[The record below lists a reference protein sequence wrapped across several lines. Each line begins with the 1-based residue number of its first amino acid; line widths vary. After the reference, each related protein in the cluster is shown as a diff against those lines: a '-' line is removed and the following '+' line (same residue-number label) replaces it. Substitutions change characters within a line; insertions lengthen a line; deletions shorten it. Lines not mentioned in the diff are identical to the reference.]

1 MEDKIY
7 YCQNC
12 GGVMVFDA
20 KSQKL
25 KCPNCD
31 TEIDIE
37 NDKSKIIEHD
47 FSRREARK
55 IPLSEKKSSTMQCK
69 GCSAVVEIDPDC
81 TATECPYC
89 GSKYVLADKQVQDI
103 MPDGVIP
110 FKIDKGSVKEIFSK
124 WISKRWLAP
133 SKLKNMYERDKI
145 QGIYIPYWTFDAD
158 VDCPYTA
165 EGGKERKEKVKKSDG
180 TYEEKTVVDWYDTSG
195 RIKNFFDD
203 VLVSATKNMKNSL
216 LKGIEPRESKKD
228 LVSYSPKYLSGYISE
243 CYTVPI
249 EDAHRDAVS
258 YMENKLREMVRS
270 DVRKRYDDV
279 RNVRISPIYSDET
292 YKHIL
297 MPVYSTA
304 FSYNNKTYNV
314 VINGQTGAI
323 KGQYPKSPLKI
334 GIIIA
339 AIVAA
344 IVLLI
349 AVTAKGD
356 ELNDNKSLSI
366 TDNENVV
373 YEIDGSQV
381 ETENIIELD

>member
-1 MEDKIY
+1 
-7 YCQNC
+7 
-12 GGVMVFDA
+12 
-20 KSQKL
+20 
-25 KCPNCD
+25 
-31 TEIDIE
+31 
-37 NDKSKIIEHD
+37 
-47 FSRREARK
+47 
-55 IPLSEKKSSTMQCK
+55 
-69 GCSAVVEIDPDC
+69 
-81 TATECPYC
+81 
-89 GSKYVLADKQVQDI
+89 
-103 MPDGVIP
+103 
-110 FKIDKGSVKEIFSK
+110 
-124 WISKRWLAP
+124 
-133 SKLKNMYERDKI
+133 
-145 QGIYIPYWTFDAD
+145 
-158 VDCPYTA
+158 
-165 EGGKERKEKVKKSDG
+165 
-180 TYEEKTVVDWYDTSG
+180 
-195 RIKNFFDD
+195 
-203 VLVSATKNMKNSL
+203 
-216 LKGIEPRESKKD
+216 
-228 LVSYSPKYLSGYISE
+228 
-243 CYTVPI
+243 
-249 EDAHRDAVS
+249 
-258 YMENKLREMVRS
+258 MENKLREMVRS

>member
-1 MEDKIY
+1 M
-7 YCQNC
+7 
-12 GGVMVFDA
+12 
-20 KSQKL
+20 
-25 KCPNCD
+25 
-31 TEIDIE
+31 
-37 NDKSKIIEHD
+37 
-47 FSRREARK
+47 RE
-55 IPLSEKKSSTMQCK
+55 
-69 GCSAVVEIDPDC
+69 
-81 TATECPYC
+81 
-89 GSKYVLADKQVQDI
+89 
-103 MPDGVIP
+103 
-110 FKIDKGSVKEIFSK
+110 
-124 WISKRWLAP
+124 
-133 SKLKNMYERDKI
+133 
-145 QGIYIPYWTFDAD
+145 
-158 VDCPYTA
+158 
-165 EGGKERKEKVKKSDG
+165 
-180 TYEEKTVVDWYDTSG
+180 VVDWYDTSG

>member
-1 MEDKIY
+1 
-7 YCQNC
+7 
-12 GGVMVFDA
+12 MVFDA

-69 GCSAVVEIDPDC
+69 GCGAVVEIDPDC

-89 GSKYVLADKQVQDI
+89 GSKYVLAD
-103 MPDGVIP
+103 
-110 FKIDKGSVKEIFSK
+110 
-124 WISKRWLAP
+124 
-133 SKLKNMYERDKI
+133 LKNMYERDKI

>member
-1 MEDKIY
+1 M
-7 YCQNC
+7 
-12 GGVMVFDA
+12 
-20 KSQKL
+20 
-25 KCPNCD
+25 
-31 TEIDIE
+31 
-37 NDKSKIIEHD
+37 
-47 FSRREARK
+47 
-55 IPLSEKKSSTMQCK
+55 
-69 GCSAVVEIDPDC
+69 
-81 TATECPYC
+81 
-89 GSKYVLADKQVQDI
+89 
-103 MPDGVIP
+103 
-110 FKIDKGSVKEIFSK
+110 
-124 WISKRWLAP
+124 
-133 SKLKNMYERDKI
+133 
-145 QGIYIPYWTFDAD
+145 
-158 VDCPYTA
+158 
-165 EGGKERKEKVKKSDG
+165 
-180 TYEEKTVVDWYDTSG
+180 
-195 RIKNFFDD
+195 
-203 VLVSATKNMKNSL
+203 
-216 LKGIEPRESKKD
+216 
-228 LVSYSPKYLSGYISE
+228 
-243 CYTVPI
+243 
-249 EDAHRDAVS
+249 
-258 YMENKLREMVRS
+258 
-270 DVRKRYDDV
+270 RKRYDDV